1 MKEKKAKEII
11 ESHNLGTY
19 EVRRTNLQRI
29 SIVYINAS

>member
-19 EVRRTNLQRI
+19 EVRRTNLHKKSLI
-29 SIVYINAS
+29 YINAS